1 MKTLITI
8 LALILTCSAPSFAQ
22 HTKTKYKA
30 VPVEKADKLMEK
42 KKPIVLDV
50 RTPEEVAAGTI
61 PGSLN
66 FNFNA
71 PEFKQQLETLD
82 KNHPYL
88 VYCRSGKRSGK
99 AIELMKEMGFRK
111 LYEMKAGFPAYAE
124 YKKKNVE

>member
-8 LALILTCSAPSFAQ
+8 LAFFLASSAPGFAQ
-22 HTKTKYKA
+22 QTKTKYKA

-66 FNFNA
+66 YNFNA
-71 PEFKQQLETLD
+71 PEFKQKLSTLD
-82 KNHPYL
+82 KSQPYL
-88 VYCRSGKRSGK
+88 VYCRSGNRSGK
-99 AIELMKEMGFRK
+99 AIEIMKEMGFRR

-124 YKKKNVE
+124 YKKKSVE